1 MAGKHRSVFKHDP
14 EVIVALHARFIAGEE
29 LTALGAEIGIA
40 GKALLCQ
47 FHHKGL
53 GSREKR
59 HWWSLTELKAAK
71 QRIVRGDDIEEIA
84 KRLGVKE
91 SQLYRAL
98 LKWGFNPTPYTGC
111 TNRAARR
118 KEDHRIF
125 SLRQKGLS
133 YGQIASAL
141 GWPDSQS
148 GQRRV
153 GRRIKA
159 YCDKAGIPIPL
170 VEVVL
175 RRDGTRRRVGYGPNV
190 HDSIKRS
197 MAARQGRDFT

>member
-1 MAGKHRSVFKHDP
+1 MAERHRTVFKHDP
-14 EVIVALHARFIAGEE
+14 AVIIALHARFMAGED
-29 LTALGAEIGIA
+29 LSALGAEIGIA

-53 GSREKR
+53 GSKEKR

-71 QRIVRGDDIEEIA
+71 QRIVRGGDIEEIA
-84 KRLGVKE
+84 QRLGVKE

-111 TNRAARR
+111 TNRAVRR

-133 YGQIASAL
+133 YGQIAREL
-141 GWPDSQS
+141 GWPDNQS

-170 VEVVL
+170 VDEVL
-175 RRDGTRRRVGYGPNV
+175 RRDGTRRRVGYGPKV
-190 HDSIKRS
+190 LEGVKRG
-197 MAARQGRDFT
+197 MAARQGKDFT